1 MSHEKVVVDFNVLIR
16 ELEEGLDAFAQ
27 DFPLADF
34 QKGDYKQYP
43 VITLLACS
51 DSRVPGNMLGRMF
64 NRVFSIEN
72 IGNQVKT
79 GEGSILYGL
88 LHLSTPFMI
97 VSGHSDC
104 GAIKAAS
111 SDFSGEPDALK
122 QELET
127 VQESLA
133 QGVRVFAGS
142 LSNDDKVKFTQL
154 AELNVDVQI
163 NYLLSNPQVK
173 ELVDKKELYILGAM
187 LDLHDVYGGGY
198 AKTYV
203 SNINGEKSL
212 DAIKGFSKLGSLAAR
227 ANRLT

>member
-1 MSHEKVVVDFNVLIR
+1 MSHEKVVVDYEILIR

-51 DSRVPGNMLGRMF
+51 DSRVPGNMLGTMF
-64 NRVFSIEN
+64 NRVFCIEN
-72 IGNQVKT
+72 IGNQAKT

-88 LHLSTPFMI
+88 LHLGTPIMI

-111 SDFSGEPDALK
+111 ADFSAEPDALK
-122 QELET
+122 KELET
-127 VQESLA
+127 VKASLA
-133 QGVRVFAGS
+133 TGVEGFTGS
-142 LSNDDKVKFTQL
+142 LSDDETLKFTQL
-154 AELNVDVQI
+154 AELNADVQI
-163 NYLLSNPQVK
+163 DFLLSNPAVK
-173 ELVDKKELYILGAM
+173 ALVDKKELHILGAM

-198 AKTYV
+198 ARTYL
-203 SNINGEKSL
+203 SNINGEKTL
-212 DAIKGFSKLGSLAAR
+212 AAMKGFSELGSLTAR
-227 ANRLT
+227 AKRLT

>member
-1 MSHEKVVVDFNVLIR
+1 MSHKKVVVDYDVLRR
-16 ELEEGLDAFAQ
+16 ELEEGLEAFVQ
-27 DFPLADF
+27 GFPLENF
-34 QKGDYKQYP
+34 RQGDYKQYP

-51 DSRVPGNMLGRMF
+51 DSRVPGNMVGSMF

-88 LHLSTPFMI
+88 LHLGTPFMI

-111 SDFSGEPDALK
+111 SDFSGEPDALRK
-122 QELET
+122 ELET
-127 VQESLA
+127 VQDSLA
-133 QGVRVFAGS
+133 QGLKTFAGS
-142 LSNDDKVKFTQL
+142 LSDDEKIKFTQL

-163 NYLLSNPQVK
+163 NYLLDNPGVK
-173 ELVDKKELYILGAM
+173 ELVDKKELYILGTM

-198 AKTYV
+198 ARTYI
-203 SNINGEKSL
+203 SNINGEKNPV
-212 DAIKGFSKLGSLAAR
+212 AIKGFSELGSLAAR

>member
-1 MSHEKVVVDFNVLIR
+1 MSHEKVVVDYDVLIR
-16 ELEEGLDAFAQ
+16 ELEEGWEAFVEG
-27 DFPLADF
+27 FPLADF

-51 DSRVPGNMLGRMF
+51 DSRVPGNMLGSLF

-88 LHLSTPFMI
+88 LHLGTPFMI

-111 SDFSGEPDALK
+111 SDFSGEPDALRK
-122 QELET
+122 ELDI
-127 VQESLA
+127 VKESLA
-133 QGVRVFAGS
+133 EGVNSFAGS
-142 LSNDDKVKFTQL
+142 LSNDDKVKYTQL

-163 NYLLSNPQVK
+163 DYLLNNPAVK

-198 AKTYV
+198 AKTYL
-203 SNINGEKSL
+203 SNVNGEKNP
-212 DAIKGFSKLGSLAAR
+212 DAIKGVSELGSLAAR